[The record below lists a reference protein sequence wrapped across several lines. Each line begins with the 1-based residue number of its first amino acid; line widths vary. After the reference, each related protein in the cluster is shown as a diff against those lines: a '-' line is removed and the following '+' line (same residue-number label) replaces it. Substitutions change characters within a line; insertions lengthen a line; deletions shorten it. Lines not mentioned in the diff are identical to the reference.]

1 MNNYPNQTEV
11 NNGRDGPGRGGP
23 PGQGAQRP
31 LRLPTLAAAAS
42 AARPWNPNGAINLP
56 RPAARG
62 RPRPRPLV
70 FPFSLGYRPSPL
82 LHSASSGV
90 RHSFSFVSPLLS
102 SRFSLLPWLAG
113 TLGETSGGANGW
125 PRPCPWREG
134 ARPDSFVTSSPW
146 LTCYRRP
153 QKLPPSLR
161 VLSALRG
168 PF

>member
-23 PGQGAQRP
+23 PGQGARRP
-31 LRLPTLAAAAS
+31 LRLPTLAASAS
-42 AARPWNPNGAINLP
+42 AACPWNPNCAINLP

-70 FPFSLGYRPSPL
+70 FPFTLGYRPFLL

-90 RHSFSFVSPLLS
+90 RHSFSFVGPLLS
-102 SRFSLLPWLAG
+102 SHFSLLPWLAG
-113 TLGETSGGANGW
+113 TLGESPGGENGL
-125 PRPCPWREG
+125 PRPRSWRKG
-134 ARPDSFVTSSPW
+134 ARTDSFVTFSPW
-146 LTCYRRP
+146 LTCHPRP

-161 VLSALRG
+161 VLTTLWG
-168 PF
+168 LF